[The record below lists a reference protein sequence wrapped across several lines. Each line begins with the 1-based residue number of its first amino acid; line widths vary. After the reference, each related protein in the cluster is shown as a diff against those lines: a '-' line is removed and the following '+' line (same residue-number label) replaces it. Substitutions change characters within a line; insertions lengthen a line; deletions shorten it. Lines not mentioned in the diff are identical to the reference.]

1 MVKVLLIGLWVCAVA
16 LGASYGAAY
25 WAAGAAHAKPQDPY
39 PPGLDYRRLPPVT
52 IPMIVDGQIKGY
64 VLAKMVFTADAA
76 TLKRLPVD
84 PAIFVTHSV
93 FNEIYVNGRIEFGK
107 IAKYDLAGMMSRIKG
122 AANAYIGGDVVQEVL
137 VDSIN
142 YIDKTDMRA
151 AGGSN
156 APVKTES
163 KPAPKA
169 KAAH

>member
-25 WAAGAAHAKPQDPY
+25 WAAGAAHAKAQDPY

-151 AGGSN
+151 AAGSN